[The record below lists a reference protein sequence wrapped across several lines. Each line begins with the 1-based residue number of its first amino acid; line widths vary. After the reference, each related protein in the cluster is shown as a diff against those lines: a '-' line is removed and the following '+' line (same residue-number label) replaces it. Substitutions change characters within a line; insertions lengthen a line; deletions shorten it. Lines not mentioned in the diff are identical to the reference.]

1 MTKASGDSIIFEND
15 LMRVTFDSSNGD
27 ITSLFD
33 KEAQREVLD
42 DDAVG
47 NQLLAMEDRP
57 LDWDAWD
64 VDIFYDDRVEKIEG
78 VDDVTVT
85 ETGPIRAAL
94 EVKRTFNSSTIT
106 QKIYFYHDSKRLDF
120 DTHIDWH
127 EHHVLLKAAFPV
139 DILSPT
145 ATFDIQWGN
154 VERNTHRNT
163 SWDWGRFETAAQKW
177 ADLSEGNY
185 GVALLNDSK
194 YGYDVLHNM
203 MRLSLLKS
211 ATMPDPIAD
220 QGEHRMIYS
229 LLPHTGD
236 WRNGVPENAYDLNDP
251 VILRRV
257 SGTEG
262 QSNAQSLFS
271 VSSPNVIIETVK
283 QAEDGNGI
291 IVRLYEGERNR
302 GAVR

>member
-1 MTKASGDSIIFEND
+1 
-15 LMRVTFDSSNGD
+15 
-27 ITSLFD
+27 
-33 KEAQREVLD
+33 
-42 DDAVG
+42 
-47 NQLLAMEDRP
+47 
-57 LDWDAWD
+57 
-64 VDIFYDDRVEKIEG
+64 
-78 VDDVTVT
+78 
-85 ETGPIRAAL
+85 
-94 EVKRTFNSSTIT
+94 
-106 QKIYFYHDSKRLDF
+106 
-120 DTHIDWH
+120 
-127 EHHVLLKAAFPV
+127 
-139 DILSPT
+139 
-145 ATFDIQWGN
+145 
-154 VERNTHRNT
+154 
-163 SWDWGRFETAAQKW
+163 
-177 ADLSEGNY
+177 
-185 GVALLNDSK
+185 
-194 YGYDVLHNM
+194 M

-257 SGTEG
+257 SSTEG

-302 GAVR
+302 GAVTIQAGFAVQGVYECNLLEENAEKFTVENNSVTLNMRPYQIATLRFVPV